1 MVGSKNWDDFMGERQ
16 TSRPRIGK
24 EQQEVKVG
32 VNKCSPRERSSPTS
46 RRILYKVL
54 CIVSTELMK

>member
-1 MVGSKNWDDFMGERQ
+1 MGERQ